1 MNPRTRAMLTIGIV
15 ITILTLFF
23 LFVFVRQQRQV
34 LSDSLHNEQQSLQ
47 KQMNLL
53 REQTAQRYKSRIK
66 SLVTNRK
73 QLVGAFAK
81 KDRAELLKQAGP
93 LLELFK
99 NENLYFKGFFFAN
112 PDNTIFLR
120 VTKPELYG
128 DDVTHI
134 SHLIQEGN
142 RVKKMVAGFEIIKC
156 GLSYRI
162 LHPVFLEQKYIGLIG
177 FSIDADF
184 FLDKLHKKSPG
195 QLHEY
200 GQTITDIALVFP
212 KAELSKTVFLDKAYK
227 IIGDYVIFPK
237 GNYHFQKLQDHIDLG
252 QGIQRVRLHD
262 VSHALIHSAK
272 FKNFKGDL
280 LAEVLA
286 LVDID
291 TFVQGIKYAIVQT
304 IIVACSLLF
313 LAFVVLYLN
322 FSLLFKKIT
331 TLNNLLEQ
339 TNKELEHGVEERTAE
354 LKESEQ
360 RFRTLFNEA
369 PDAIFTIAMD
379 DRIIEANAAAS
390 RMLGYKFEEFQTMT
404 LADLQAPEIRG
415 EKGSVI
421 RNELTRDKFF
431 EGLDIH
437 KDGTIIPIEVHNQK
451 MRIKGQEIV
460 LSLVRDITQR
470 KQAEEELKKGEERLK
485 AILGANPDPV
495 VVYDFNGYPLYLNP
509 AFTEIFS
516 WNLNELQGRRIPF
529 VPGDQQKITALK
541 IKEIYE
547 FGNPVRFETKRLA
560 KHGKTIDVLLSAAI
574 IKDSHGINTG
584 LVVNLTDITEQKKIE
599 DQLRQSQKME
609 AIGSLA
615 GGIAHDFN
623 NILSGIFGYAQL
635 TEMNLKNPDKA
646 KESINQ
652 VLKGAK
658 RASELVRQIL
668 TFSRHNEHKKSPLQL
683 FLIVKEAVKFLRSSI
698 PATIEIQEKILSRA
712 TVLADPT
719 QAHQVVM
726 NLCTNA
732 YHAVGDSRGT
742 LFVELNDVE
751 IKPNSQSMANN
762 CKPGNYVKLEIRD
775 TGHGM
780 DKKTLE
786 KIFDPYFTTKKSDKG
801 TGLGLSVVD
810 GIVKKHNGFIKA
822 DSKPGHGSKFQV
834 FWPVIENK
842 DFNYRPEKNNIGLP
856 KGTEQIMLVDDET
869 DILVTTRT
877 ILERQ
882 GYKVVTFENG
892 PSALQAFAKDPGFF
906 DLVITDMSMP
916 RMAGDELATNL
927 LKIRQEI
934 PIVLCTGFSE
944 NMSEEKARS
953 MGIKGFLMKPI
964 VIKDLSQKIREV
976 LGESQQKK

>member
-1 MNPRTRAMLTIGIV
+1 MNPRTRALITIGIV

-34 LSDSLHNEQQSLQ
+34 LSDTIYNEQQSLK

-66 SLVTNRK
+66 SLVINRK
-73 QLVGAFAK
+73 QVIEAFVK

-99 NENLYFKGFFFAN
+99 NENLYFKGFLFAN

-120 VTKPELYG
+120 VPKPELYG

-134 SHLIQEGN
+134 SHLIQECN
-142 RVKKMVAGFEIIKC
+142 RIKKMVVGFEIIKH
-156 GLSYRI
+156 GLNYRI
-162 LHPVFLEQKYIGLIG
+162 LHPVFLDHKYIGLVG

-195 QLHEY
+195 HLHEH
-200 GQTITDIALVFP
+200 GQPITDIALLFS
-212 KAELSKTVFLDKAYK
+212 KAELSKAVFLDKAYK

-237 GNYHFQKLQDHIDLG
+237 GNSHFQKLQDHIDLG
-252 QGIQRVRLHD
+252 QGIQRVRLYD
-262 VSHALIHSAK
+262 VSHALVHSAE
-272 FKNFKGDL
+272 FKDFKGNV
-280 LAEVLA
+280 LAKVLA
-286 LVDID
+286 LVDIE
-291 TFVQGIKYAIVQT
+291 TFVQGIKDAIVQI

-313 LAFVVLYLN
+313 LSFVILYLN
-322 FSLLFKKIT
+322 FSLLFKQIT
-331 TLNNLLEQ
+331 TLNNSLEQ
-339 TNKELEHGVEERTAE
+339 TNKELEHLVEERTIE
-354 LKESEQ
+354 LKES
-360 RFRTLFNEA
+360 
-369 PDAIFTIAMD
+369 
-379 DRIIEANAAAS
+379 
-390 RMLGYKFEEFQTMT
+390 
-404 LADLQAPEIRG
+404 
-415 EKGSVI
+415 
-421 RNELTRDKFF
+421 
-431 EGLDIH
+431 
-437 KDGTIIPIEVHNQK
+437 
-451 MRIKGQEIV
+451 
-460 LSLVRDITQR
+460 
-470 KQAEEELKKGEERLK
+470 EERLK
-485 AILGANPDPV
+485 AILEANPDPV
-495 VVYDFNGYPLYLNP
+495 IVYDFNGYPLFLNP
-509 AFTEIFS
+509 AFTKIFG
-516 WNLNELQGRRIPF
+516 WNLNELQGKRIPF
-529 VPGDQQKITALK
+529 VPGDQQKITTVK

-560 KHGKTIDVLLSAAI
+560 KHGKTIDILLSAAI
-574 IKDSHGINTG
+574 IKDTQGINTG

-599 DQLRQSQKME
+599 DQLRQAQKME
-609 AIGSLA
+609 AIGTLA

-623 NILSGIFGYAQL
+623 NILAGIFGYAQL
-635 TEMNLKNPDKA
+635 TEMSLENPDKA
-646 KESINQ
+646 RKNIDQ

-658 RASELVRQIL
+658 RAGGLVRQIL

-683 FLIVKEAVKFLRSSI
+683 FSIVKETVKFLRSSI
-698 PATIEIQEKILSRA
+698 PATIEIHEKILSRA

-732 YHAVGDSRGT
+732 YHAVGESRGG
-742 LFVELNDVE
+742 LFVELNDVKITLNNE
-751 IKPNSQSMANN
+751 MANH

-786 KIFDPYFTTKKSDKG
+786 RIFDPYFTTKKIDKG

-810 GIVKKHNGFIKA
+810 GIVKKHNGFIKVY
-822 DSKPGHGSKFQV
+822 SKLGHGSKFQV

-869 DILVTTRT
+869 DILVTTRE

-892 PSALQAFAKDPGFF
+892 ASALQAFAKNPDFF
-906 DLVITDMSMP
+906 DLIITDMAMP
-916 RMAGDELATNL
+916 RMAGDELAANL
-927 LKIRQEI
+927 LKIRQDI
-934 PIVLCTGFSE
+934 PIFLCTGFSE
-944 NMSEEKARS
+944 NMSEEKAIAL
-953 MGIKGFLMKPI
+953 GINGFFLKPI
-964 VIKDLSQKIREV
+964 NIKELSQKIREV
-976 LGESQQKK
+976 LGK